1 MSKEA
6 AIDSLKDL
14 EVTLSRLTGEV
25 SMASGSVDELDMSYT
40 VQEVKEQLESIE
52 NDIALV
58 IDAMTEVRD
67 SIGTDENDYTG
78 QRDAQRRLG
87 RNIADV
93 LNLMSIGAQRFA
105 SLQHAAFDDSDF
117 TLQNLSVSDVTVKA
131 EATYA
136 LYWMLIDFFGYSDE
150 DFRMKLTS
158 KKLDYTFRDR
168 QEHA

>member
-25 SMASGSVDELDMSYT
+25 SMASGSVDELDISYT

-52 NDIALV
+52 GDISLV
-58 IDAMTEVRD
+58 IEALTEVRE
-67 SIGTDENDYTG
+67 SIGPDANDYTE
-78 QRDAQRRLG
+78 QRDAQKRLG

-93 LNLMSIGAQRFA
+93 LNLMSIGAQRYA
-105 SLQHAAFDDSDF
+105 TLQHTAFDDSDY
-117 TLQNLSVSDVTVKA
+117 TLGSLSASDINTKA
-131 EATYA
+131 DSTYA

-158 KKLDYTFRDR
+158 KKLDYTFRDK